1 MEQKRPRGRP
11 KKEVSERLP
20 QFSIR
25 LPPFVK
31 LGLHFLARARGVS
44 LSAAV
49 QGAVTSAMRTEK
61 FEGRSISDVL
71 RDARGP
77 DHKVKLPSYQA
88 NQDWAER
95 ALESPAIL
103 ISILPDGMRTPEE
116 NFFVDVV
123 LKLGVRTREGFR
135 EFARDS
141 DLADELWTHC
151 RVAFGS
157 GRTPAEAAEDWKEMM
172 DSLPPP

>member
-61 FEGRSISDVL
+61 FEGRSVYEVL
-71 RDARGP
+71 RDSRGTG
-77 DHKVKLPSYQA
+77 HKMKLASYQA

-95 ALESPAIL
+95 ALESQPIL

-116 NFFVDVV
+116 KFFVDVA
-123 LKLGVRTREGFR
+123 LQLGIRTNEGLR
-135 EFARDS
+135 EFAEDS
-141 DLADELWTHC
+141 DTADALWTHC
-151 RVAFGS
+151 REGFNRGI
-157 GRTPAEAAEDWKEMM
+157 TPEDAANDWKDMM
-172 DSLPPP
+172 DSLSPP